1 MRAES
6 VKAVAEYLR
15 ISAEE
20 LLDRHENFPQYQLA
34 RWRELAPLDSEALA
48 EYYDDNLYLYEL
60 ISMPSFGLVRLAHP
74 MLEPGAKILDYGSG
88 IGTHG
93 LHFLRRGHDVTFV
106 DLQSP
111 HFDFVRWLVSREGL
125 TARFVEHGNVAEL
138 ASGSFDAILCFDV
151 LEHVVDWREALALF
165 ARLLSPV
172 GKLFLVVSFREFE
185 EHAIHIASRT
195 GLTED
200 SFRDCLAAN
209 GLQEIFARERPTP
222 LTHPLEPFK
231 VFAAQQDPGARAME
245 SRFAAGEDALHAND
259 LKVAEQCFL
268 AVLEWNPEDFA
279 AWRQLARVYFGQGRL
294 NDAEAKVER
303 ALELLPD
310 DFSAWELRG
319 EINLRR
325 GENARA
331 ANCFLQAVTCW
342 SEGAPGAEDRL
353 ADLLRDDEIFTQVW
367 RETGSWRERQ
377 RILSILIGHQV
388 LDRANEVAE
397 RLLPNQPVGTYAEYL
412 IHKEYARLQ
421 RESGNL
427 DSAIETLTRLTT
439 LHPRRPWIHFDLS
452 LCLSARG
459 DHAGALLELDL
470 EESLSPSRATVLY
483 EKGMVRIRQG
493 EPAIAAQLFG
503 EAADL
508 MPEFFDAMAW
518 QGRLLVGLGELA
530 RARPVLEK
538 VAEMRPDD
546 VQVQLHLT
554 KARHGLG
561 DLDAAREAG
570 RRWTALAPDDSE
582 AWYLLGMIDMD
593 AGHRVRALS
602 ALNHAYRLSPDTM
615 WPRFSFP
622 VKLVLATLGLPAR
635 FGLSR

>member
-1 MRAES
+1 MRVES
-6 VKAVAEYLR
+6 VNSVAEYLR
-15 ISAEE
+15 ITAEE
-20 LLDRHENFPQYQLA
+20 LLDRHENFQQYQLV
-34 RWRELAPLDSEALA
+34 RWRQLDPLDSEALA

-60 ISMPSFGLVRLAHP
+60 IAMPSFGLVRLVHP

-106 DLQSP
+106 DLPSP
-111 HFDFVRWLVSREGL
+111 HFDFVSWLTSREGL
-125 TARFVEHGNVAEL
+125 NAGFVEHENVAEL
-138 ASGSFDAILCFDV
+138 ASGSFDAIFCFDV

-165 ARLLSPV
+165 ARLLSPN
-172 GKLFLVVSFREFE
+172 GRLFLVVSFREFE
-185 EHAIHIASRT
+185 DHAIHIASRT

-209 GLQEIFARERPTP
+209 GLQEIFSRERPTP
-222 LTHPLEPFK
+222 LTHPLEPFE
-231 VFAAQQDPGARAME
+231 VFAHRPDPEARAME
-245 SRFAAGEDALHAND
+245 SRFAEGEDAFHAND
-259 LKVAEQCFL
+259 LAVAEQCFS

-279 AWRQLARVYFGQGRL
+279 SWRELARVHFGQGRL
-294 NDAEAKVER
+294 NDAESKVTR
-303 ALELLPD
+303 ALELLPE

-325 GENARA
+325 GEHARA
-331 ANCFLQAVTCW
+331 ASCFLQAVTCW
-342 SEGAPGAEDRL
+342 PEGAPGAEGRL
-353 ADLLRDDEIFTQVW
+353 AEMLRDDDLFAHVW
-367 RETGSWRERQ
+367 RETGSWRERK

-388 LDRANEVAE
+388 LDRADEVAK
-397 RLLPNQPVGTYAEYL
+397 RLLPDQPVATYAGYL
-412 IHKEYARLQ
+412 INKEYARLQ

-459 DHAGALLELDL
+459 DHAGALLELGL
-470 EESLSPSRATVLY
+470 EESLSPSRATVLF

-493 EPAIAAQLFG
+493 ELAIAAQLFG
-503 EAADL
+503 EAAAL
-508 MPEFFDAMAW
+508 MPEFIEALTW
-518 QGRLLVGLGELA
+518 QGRSLVELGELA
-530 RARPVLEK
+530 RARPVLEMA
-538 VAEMRPDD
+538 AEMRPDD
-546 VQVQLHLT
+546 AQVQLQLT
-554 KARHGLG
+554 KAHHGLG
-561 DLDAAREAG
+561 ELDAAREAG
-570 RRWTALAPDDSE
+570 RRCVALVPDDSE

-593 AGHRVRALS
+593 AGRRVRALS
-602 ALNHAYRLSPDTM
+602 ALNHAYRLAPDTM

-622 VKLVLATLGLPAR
+622 VKLILATLGLPAR